1 MTQFRRRSWG
11 SARPQRNEGMRLSTM
26 IVLFVVVILLML
38 AANQPE
44 IWSRLLPNLDQPA
57 PADSARSDAKTALA
71 PPQAPQTPRSPD
83 RQSPLLLGGLIV
95 AAIAYFGW
103 RIARIGRTVSRRTK
117 AKRADAPH
125 STPVP
130 PPVKDK

>member
-1 MTQFRRRSWG
+1 
-11 SARPQRNEGMRLSTM
+11 MRLSTM